1 MPLGAVRQKEL
12 TYYRVHFREAIQ
24 KTGIVC
30 LECGLLFKS
39 LPQHVGK
46 HRFTSHEYKAKWG
59 YNRTTPLVVL
69 STHRRRR
76 RVALRMNLPALSP
89 RNSLTK
95 ALKARRGR
103 PSPHRPENRTAQI
116 EAAQARVAMGF
127 RPAELRAKD
136 DALRRLIGQ
145 GLRAREIAERTS
157 LSYRHVRKRLRAL
170 GLKAGLESHFEPAKR
185 DLKILSLRK
194 KGLWASEI
202 APLVGMQI
210 RSVDKRFARLKSQ
223 GFTIPPP
230 KGPRPNAQ
238 RKVTDEK
245 LLAFV
250 QLRLSVREIAS
261 RIGMA
266 RTNVYLRLRRLKKR
280 GLWKRF

>member
-1 MPLGAVRQKEL
+1 
-12 TYYRVHFREAIQ
+12 
-24 KTGIVC
+24 
-30 LECGLLFKS
+30 
-39 LPQHVGK
+39 
-46 HRFTSHEYKAKWG
+46 
-59 YNRTTPLVVL
+59 
-69 STHRRRR
+69 
-76 RVALRMNLPALSP
+76 
-89 RNSLTK
+89 
-95 ALKARRGR
+95 
-103 PSPHRPENRTAQI
+103 
-116 EAAQARVAMGF
+116 MGF

-136 DALRRLIGQ
+136 DALRRLVGQ
-145 GLRAREIAERTS
+145 GLRAREIAERMS

-170 GLKAGLESHFEPAKR
+170 GLKAGLESHFEAAKR

-223 GFTIPPP
+223 GFTIPPT